1 MQEMPFTK
9 TNMLKLQEGFNVTDK
24 KTMIRAANLCKT
36 YSTSSEQYHAIRN
49 VDIEIY
55 QGDFTVIM
63 GNSGSGKSTLMY
75 LLSGLDSVTAGEVYY
90 QEQRIDTYSEKKMAD
105 FRARKIGFIYQGIN
119 LVPDLTFSENIALP
133 GYIAGNKKNEVKKKA
148 LSLME
153 AMQIESL
160 GQRLPAQA
168 SGGQQQ
174 RAAIARALINSPEV
188 IFADEPTGSLNYDQG
203 VAILDILTEMNRQ
216 GQSVVMVT
224 HDIKAAC
231 RADRLILIRDGKV
244 EGILEF
250 NKYHPD
256 NEDIQDREK
265 IIFSYVSGKE

>member
-1 MQEMPFTK
+1 
-9 TNMLKLQEGFNVTDK
+9 MLKLQEGFNVTDK

-90 QEQRIDTYSEKKMAD
+90 QEQRIDTYSEKEMAD
-105 FRARKIGFIYQGIN
+105 FRARKIGFIYQGIH
-119 LVPDLTFSENIALP
+119 LVPDLTFLENIALP
-133 GYIAGNKKNEVKKKA
+133 GYIAGSKKNEVKKKA

-153 AMQIESL
+153 AVQIESL

-244 EGILEF
+244 DGILEF

>member
-1 MQEMPFTK
+1 MTA
-9 TNMLKLQEGFNVTDK
+9 K
-24 KTMIRAANLCKT
+24 KTMIHATNLCKT

-49 VDIEIY
+49 LDIDIY

-63 GNSGSGKSTLMY
+63 GNSGSGKSTLLY

-90 QEQRIDTYSEKKMAD
+90 QEQHINSYSEKKMAD
-105 FRARKIGFIYQGIN
+105 FRARRIGFIYQGIN
-119 LVPDLTFSENIALP
+119 LVPDLTFGENIALP

-153 AMQIESL
+153 AMNIESL
-160 GQRLPAQA
+160 SNRLPAQA

-174 RAAIARALINSPEV
+174 RAAIARALINSPEI

-203 VAILDILTEMNRQ
+203 VAILDILTNVNRQ

-231 RADRLILIRDGKV
+231 RADRLIFIRDGKV
-244 EGILEF
+244 GGILEF
-250 NKYHPD
+250 DKYQSD
-256 NEDIQDREK
+256 SDDIQDREN